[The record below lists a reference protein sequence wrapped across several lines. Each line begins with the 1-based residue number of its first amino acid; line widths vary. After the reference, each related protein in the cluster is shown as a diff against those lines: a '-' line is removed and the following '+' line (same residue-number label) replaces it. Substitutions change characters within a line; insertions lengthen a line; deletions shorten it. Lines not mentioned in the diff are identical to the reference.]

1 MSKENDDAFLDATR
15 NALDNLEET
24 QSPDIARAL
33 TAARKQALIKKPK
46 KRDSSGVAAS
56 MFKRTLL
63 PTGLTAIGLLIFTL
77 WFPTDPINKVPTAT
91 PELLSFETLDLLSA
105 EEDLDLYEELEF
117 INWLSRQAKQG

>member
-1 MSKENDDAFLDATR
+1 MSKVNDDAFLDATR

-33 TAARKQALIKKPK
+33 SAARKQALIKNTK
-46 KRDSSGVAAS
+46 KQDSIRIPVS

-63 PTGLTAIGLLIFTL
+63 PTGLTAIGLLFFTL